1 VSDRGGRTAIWL
13 ALDDLAPSLAAAYA
27 ELDPETAARLPLHIT
42 VLFPFVGRDE
52 VTSALVRDL
61 DRMFARQRPL
71 SFSLG
76 RIEVFSGVAAY
87 AAPEPSEQL
96 CTLIRNVAARFP
108 DTPPYGG
115 AFGDD
120 IVPHATLCKL
130 TGDREADA
138 VAFERVLARAEPL
151 LPIRCEPGEVSL
163 VEEFQS
169 DRWRERDRFR
179 LASGSPR

>member
-1 VSDRGGRTAIWL
+1 MSDGGRTAIWL

-42 VLFPFVGRDE
+42 VLFPFVGRLD
-52 VTSALVRDL
+52 VTAELLHEL

-71 SFSLG
+71 ACSLE
-76 RIEVFSGVAAY
+76 RIEVFPGVAAY
-87 AAPEPSEQL
+87 AAPEPKHQL
-96 CTLIRNVAARFP
+96 CTMIRDVAARFP

-115 AFGDD
+115 VSGDD

-130 TGDREADA
+130 TGDPEADA
-138 VAFERVLARAEPL
+138 VALERVLARAEPL
-151 LPIRCEPGEVSL
+151 LPIRCTFGDVSL
-163 VEEFQS
+163 VEEFEP

-179 LASGSPR
+179 LGAGVR